1 LKIAA
6 VNYIYSMKLKAK
18 IDQLGTAGLWM
29 TMLVSPCCFPLA
41 AVIASALGFSA
52 SSELFGSWTFYV
64 LQGMVI
70 LALAGLL
77 IAYRAHRNLW
87 PLFIAMPSAILIFYS
102 YHFLDSD
109 NWTLYIYAG
118 MGGLLAA
125 SILNHYRVK
134 RSTQVKLQSIITCPN
149 CGNEQAEQMPENSC
163 QFFYECSACK
173 TLLKPNPGD
182 CCVYCSYGTVKC
194 PPVQAGNSCC

>member
-1 LKIAA
+1 M
-6 VNYIYSMKLKAK
+6 NLKAK

-41 AVIASALGFSA
+41 AVIASSLGFSA
-52 SSELFGSWTFYV
+52 SLELFGSWTFYI

-77 IAYRAHRNLW
+77 IASQSHRNWW
-87 PLFIAMPSAILIFYS
+87 PLLIASPSAILIFYS

-118 MGGLLAA
+118 MGGLLMA
-125 SILNHYRVK
+125 SILNHYAMK
-134 RSTQVKLQSIITCPN
+134 SSGKVKLNSTITCPN
-149 CGNEQAEQMPENSC
+149 CGNKKEEQMPENSC
-163 QFFYECSACK
+163 QFFYECAACK
-173 TLLKPNPGD
+173 TILKPQPGD

-194 PPVQAGNSCC
+194 PPIQSGNSCC